1 MEPIRGDARLWR
13 RDGEMLSARTEG
25 TATAT
30 SGRLGELYLRHADG
44 AARLAYLL
52 TGDREVA
59 EDIVQDA
66 FVRLAG
72 RLAHLRD
79 PTAFDAYLRRTVV
92 NLSRSYWRR
101 KKVERAYLR
110 REEAAIAPDA
120 QRAQSPSFEDRELL
134 WRAMDGLSDRQRAA
148 VVLRFYEDL
157 SEADTAELLRCR
169 PGTVKSLVSRGLAA
183 MRQEIGGEDR

>member
-1 MEPIRGDARLWR
+1 MRPLL

-25 TATAT
+25 TTTAT
-30 SGRLGELYLRHADG
+30 RGRLGDLYLRHADA

-79 PTAFDAYLRRTVV
+79 PSAFDAYLRRTVV

-110 REEAAIAPDA
+110 REEAAIAPGSLRVDP
-120 QRAQSPSFEDRELL
+120 PSIEDRELL
-134 WRAMDGLSDRQRAA
+134 WRAMAQLSDRQRAA